1 MKTRNQTTNLM
12 KTILP
17 VLGLLG
23 ALSLVAAP
31 TIPNPSFEADTFTVF
46 PGYISGNSPITGWTA
61 GDPTRAGINPGG
73 GSPFADNGVVPAGS
87 QVAFIQNS
95 ATASLST
102 VISDLTV
109 GETYKVNFRV
119 NARNGNTP
127 NLKVDID
134 GVNVLNTA
142 VTSVGGANPYKYFAF
157 DFTASAA
164 SQTMTLRND
173 AGGDNTVVLDDFTIA
188 TRNSGWSYAA
198 WTDDATSG
206 VDGTKTYTHAYSFG
220 SATPTTINGINFTG
234 VGGGNPS
241 QAGAFSTAGLPNIFN
256 NDANNVIE
264 GSRQVANDFLY
275 GGTVQSV
282 TIDGLTFGK
291 SYVATLYSVG
301 WENGTRAATF
311 SVGNDRL
318 TVNQDHFGD
327 NNGIRVS
334 YAFTASGSSV
344 TLTFVPLQGNTFH
357 TYGFSNYEVPPPQI
371 ANPSFETDTFT
382 VFPGYVSGN
391 GPITGWNA
399 LGGHGVNPGTF
410 GGPFTDNGAIPDGT
424 KAAFLQADG
433 AMSQIVNGFIV
444 GNSYQVRFFENART
458 GGTAPACEV
467 KVGGNTIVSA
477 HIVTPVGGANP
488 YREVT
493 SDPFV
498 ATATSLELSFVKSNP
513 QGGDTTLLIDNVG
526 IVPPN
531 TAPTIFAQPQDATI
545 GLGDSATFS
554 VGASGS
560 APLTYQWYF
569 GASAIAGATG
579 PTLDV
584 VADFPDVAGDYSVVV
599 ANNAGSITSRVARLV
614 VRDKV
619 TTFFNTGVDEFG
631 DAMPD
636 GSPDTHYTLIV
647 NPDSATSVPLVEDS
661 TVFPIVAGPWVANN
675 ARSKWIGPRVETSG
689 AAGATGSGGDY
700 VYRTVVDLTGF
711 DPASVVIS
719 AGWATDNEGLD
730 ILVNGVSTG
739 YRNTTQFGA
748 LTPFTITNGLL
759 AGLNNIDFK
768 LNNSAVGYTGLR
780 VDRVSALGTALPAG
794 TAPFIVQ
801 QPQSINVPLASRVT
815 FLVRANG
822 SAPLSYQW
830 FYGVDELPGETRPEL
845 SFTLDFPDQAGD
857 YRVEVRNA
865 FGTVLSQTAVLTV
878 RDAPQIVTQ
887 PQSQAVAAGETVTF
901 SVTADGAEPFTYQW
915 TKNGTD
921 IPGAN
926 SPTLTLNNAGLSD
939 AGNYAVRV
947 SNFAGTATS
956 AVATL
961 AVLEAVP
968 GLFNTGVD
976 GSGVSLPSGT
986 VDPHWR
992 ITLSADSGFPGPD
1005 ALVLNDSGF
1014 PIPPWLANDEFSKWI
1029 APQADQSV
1037 GNLEGD
1043 YNYRT
1048 TFDVTGFDP
1057 ATVRVSGEWAT
1068 DNTGLDIVINGT
1080 STGQRNDGQ
1089 FVVWTPFQ
1097 VNSGFVAGV
1106 NTLDFKVNNAPT
1118 AVNPTGFRVRNI
1130 RALGA
1135 RLAVQPPTVAITSPV
1150 NGATL
1155 PACVTATIC
1164 AEASAAGGAS
1174 IAQVVFIAAGVG
1186 PIGVATTAPYCASV
1200 PNAPAGAYLL
1210 KAIATDSNGNSATSG
1225 PVNVTVVDNTAP
1237 TMACSTDISVLAT
1250 SAAGAVV
1257 NYIAGAGDPC
1267 GVASFVCMPPSGST
1281 FPLGVTMVTCTAT
1294 DNAGNAATCRF
1305 NVTVRPL
1312 DNQPPTAVIS
1322 SEQLIDLSPEF
1333 ELPVLI
1339 SCNWWNACLV
1349 ADGWTSSDPEGG
1361 DLTYLWFLEGDPTP
1375 IGAGP
1380 VITNCLEVG
1389 THTIILSVTDPAGLT
1404 DEDRKT
1410 IEVVTAPLAIDL
1422 LMEEINEAHKSGI
1435 VLTRKVKRELTATLR
1450 VALEHAGREELRETQ
1465 KALDAFEKKV
1475 RAQVVDTHPEAAQAW
1490 IRWSQAVSEG
1500 IEKCIKPP
1508 RKPKHEDPKDPKD
1521 PKNPQLVTICF
1532 QGATLEVRID
1542 DLQGYLDQGA
1552 TLGPCTVR
1560 TVTICYLGTTLS
1572 VPESEVQTYLSQGAT
1587 LGACEN

>member
-1 MKTRNQTTNLM
+1 MKTRNQTTNLI

-73 GSPFADNGVVPAGS
+73 GSPFGDNGVIPNGS
-87 QVAFIQNS
+87 QIAFIQNS

-102 VISDLTV
+102 VISDLTA

-119 NARNGNTP
+119 NARGGNTP

-134 GVNVLNTA
+134 GVNVINTA

-173 AGGDNTVVLDDFTIA
+173 AGGDNTVLLDDFTIA

-198 WTDDATSG
+198 WTDDASSG

-220 SATPTTINGINFTG
+220 SATPTTINGINFNG
-234 VGGGNPS
+234 IGGGNPS
-241 QAGAFSTAGLPNIFN
+241 VAGSFSTAGLPNVFN
-256 NDANNVIE
+256 NDANSVIE

-318 TVNQDHFGD
+318 TVNQDQFGD

-371 ANPSFETDTFT
+371 VNPSFETDA
-382 VFPGYVSGN
+382 VPPFPGY
-391 GPITGWNA
+391 GPITGWTVS
-399 LGGHGVNPGTF
+399 GGGINNSS
-410 GGPFTDNGAIPDGT
+410 GPFHDNGTIPDGA
-424 KAAFLQADG
+424 KIAFIQSDG
-433 AMSQIVNGFIV
+433 AMSQVVSGFIV
-444 GNSYQVRFFENART
+444 GNSYQIRYFENARNCCS
-458 GGTAPACEV
+458 GTAPFAEV
-467 KVGGNTIVSA
+467 RIAGTTIVA
-477 HIVTPVGGANP
+477 PHAVPPVGGSNP

-493 SDPFV
+493 SDAFV
-498 ATATSLELSFVKSNP
+498 ATATSLELSFIKSNP
-513 QGGDTTLLIDNVG
+513 QGGDTTLLIDHVG

-531 TAPTIFAQPQDATI
+531 TAPTISAQPQDATI
-545 GLGDSATFS
+545 GLGDTATFGVS
-554 VGASGS
+554 ASGS

-569 GASAIAGATG
+569 GVSAIVGGTG

-584 VADFPDVAGDYSVVV
+584 VADFPDVAGDYFVVV
-599 ANNAGSITSRVARLV
+599 ANTAGSITSRVARLV

-647 NPDSATSVPLVEDS
+647 NPDSATTIPLVEDS

-689 AAGATGSGGDY
+689 AAGAAGSGGDY

-711 DPASVVIS
+711 DPSSVVIT

-759 AGLNNIDFK
+759 AGPNNIDFK

-801 QPQSINVPLASRVT
+801 QPQSVNPPLGSRVT

-822 SAPLSYQW
+822 SAPLTYQW
-830 FYGVDELPGETRPEL
+830 FYGVDALPGETRPEL

-865 FGTVLSQTAVLTV
+865 FGTVLSATAVLTV
-878 RDAPQIVTQ
+878 RDAPQILTQ
-887 PQSQAVAAGETVTF
+887 PQSQAVAVGESVTF

-915 TKNGTD
+915 TKNTTD

-926 SPTLTLNNAGLSD
+926 GPTLTLNNVALSD
-939 AGNYAVRV
+939 AGIYAVRV

-956 AVATL
+956 ADATL
-961 AVLEAVP
+961 SVLEAIS

-976 GSGVSLPSGT
+976 SSGVSLPSGT

-1057 ATVRVSGEWAT
+1057 ASVRVTGEWAT
-1068 DNTGLDIVINGT
+1068 DNTGTDIVINGT

-1097 VNSGFVAGV
+1097 INSGFVAGV

-1135 RLAVQPPTVAITSPV
+1135 RVAVNQPP
-1150 NGATL
+1150 
-1155 PACVTATIC
+1155 
-1164 AEASAAGGAS
+1164 
-1174 IAQVVFIAAGVG
+1174 IAQADS
-1186 PIGVATTAPYCASV
+1186 ATTLEGTPV
-1200 PNAPAGAYLL
+1200 T
-1210 KAIATDSNGNSATSG
+1210 IA
-1225 PVNVTVVDNTAP
+1225 
-1237 TMACSTDISVLAT
+1237 VLAND
-1250 SAAGAVV
+1250 SDPD
-1257 NYIAGAGDPC
+1257 GDPITISASSLPGNGTLAIGGGTITYTPNPGFSGADGFTYHIIDGRG
-1267 GVASFVCMPPSGST
+1267 GVAS
-1281 FPLGVTMVTCTAT
+1281 AT
-1294 DNAGNAATCRF
+1294 
-1305 NVTVRPL
+1305 VSITVVPRNL
-1312 DNQPPTAVIS
+1312 PPTAVIS

-1339 SCNWWNACLV
+1339 SCNWWNACLI

-1389 THTIILSVTDPAGLT
+1389 THTLILFATDPGGLS

-1450 VALEHAGREELRETQ
+1450 VALEHAGREELRAAQ

-1475 RAQVVDTHPEAAQAW
+1475 RAQVVDTYPEAAQAW

-1508 RKPKHEDPKDPKD
+1508 RKPKRDDPKDPKD
-1521 PKNPQLVTICF
+1521 PPNPQLVAICF
-1532 QGATLEVRID
+1532 QGATLEVRIE

-1552 TLGPCTVR
+1552 TLGPCADR
-1560 TVTICYLGTTLS
+1560 TVTICHLGTTIS
-1572 VPESEVQTYLSQGAT
+1572 VPESELQAYLSQGAT
-1587 LGACEN
+1587 LGGCEN